1 MRPQCSQLTAGESW
15 RRSAP
20 VSIESIRTACP
31 DSQRTRPLLP
41 SPYTHM
47 EVGTAGTTQRAN
59 TRGLPSL
66 SSPPSTNC
74 WPGYHAPHHSS
85 LLRTPLVRTT
95 HAHSPPPSIHFL
107 AKLFFKKKLTG
118 ETAVHVIA
126 VYVNGKEILERCKLD
141 DRSKL
146 AYKTGKFLIKTL
158 RNILSVNP
166 TITLPRQ
173 ETGER

>member
-1 MRPQCSQLTAGESW
+1 MSRFPKDETTVAQPVYPYGGGHSGDDSKSEHKRLTLTLLTSLYKLLARVS
-15 RRSAP
+15 RSAP
-20 VSIESIRTACP
+20 LFVAP
-31 DSQRTRPLLP
+31 DT
-41 SPYTHM
+41 
-47 EVGTAGTTQRAN
+47 VGTHTTR
-59 TRGLPSL
+59 TLTFPFHTFWL
-66 SSPPSTNC
+66 NC
-74 WPGYHAPHHSS
+74 
-85 LLRTPLVRTT
+85 
-95 HAHSPPPSIHFL
+95 FL
-107 AKLFFKKKLTG
+107 KQTKG
-118 ETAVHVIA
+118 ETAVHIIA